1 MSTRN
6 FQIVYF
12 VQGDKIVA
20 LAMELFERGLIG
32 TGDTQDIEARFALE
46 GKGER
51 VRSIQDNRAY
61 VDSLGICTV
70 VRGSMGFS
78 DIPKGEVLAEA
89 RSKSCKNWAMQYRGT
104 FNMAV
109 QVRMIR

>member
-1 MSTRN
+1 LSIGPATATLKETKADHTRFGTPRYIKVINELVCMSTRN

-46 GKGER
+46 GKGEL
-51 VRSIQDNRAY
+51 VRSIQGN
-61 VDSLGICTV
+61 L
-70 VRGSMGFS
+70 
-78 DIPKGEVLAEA
+78 
-89 RSKSCKNWAMQYRGT
+89 
-104 FNMAV
+104 
-109 QVRMIR
+109 